1 MRMIVMEGVSF
12 ERHMCAWGG
21 GEWPRNESVCGG
33 GEWPPKV
40 CVCVCVCGGGGSGL
54 VTCVGGV
61 AS

>member
-1 MRMIVMEGVSF
+1 MVCV
-12 ERHMCAWGG
+12 GG
-21 GEWPRNESVCGG
+21 GGGGSGLVMKVCVG

-40 CVCVCVCGGGGSGL
+40 CVCVWGGSGL